1 MSTAVVFL
9 LAALGAS
16 VVGSAVLWIIS
27 GRHRRD
33 EPDYYDQLRA
43 IAPSA
48 TRGPIE
54 QPSGIVPLDELT
66 DEEL

>member
-16 VVGSAVLWIIS
+16 AFGSAVLWIS
-27 GRHRRD
+27 SSRHRGD
-33 EPDYYDQLRA
+33 EPDYHEQLRA

-54 QPSGIVPLDELT
+54 QPRGIVPLDNLT
-66 DEEL
+66 DEEP

>member
-1 MSTAVVFL
+1 MSSAVVFL

-16 VVGSAVLWIIS
+16 VVGSTVLWILS
-27 GRHRRD
+27 GRHRGD
-33 EPDYYDQLRA
+33 EPDYHEQLRA

-54 QPSGIVPLDELT
+54 QPRGIVPLDELA